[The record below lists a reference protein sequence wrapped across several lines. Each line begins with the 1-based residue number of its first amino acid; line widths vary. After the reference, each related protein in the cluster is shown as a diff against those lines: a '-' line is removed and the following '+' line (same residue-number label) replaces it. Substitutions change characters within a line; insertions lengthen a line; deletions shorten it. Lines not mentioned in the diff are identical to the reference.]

1 MAQVRQTLGPD
12 AIIVST
18 FETKGGRG
26 VEVTAAI
33 EDEMI
38 PARPL
43 ATSEAAPAAPRP
55 PQPRA
60 PQSRPE
66 QPGADRRPQSLA
78 DDKTALEAMAR
89 QIQAKLAGQR
99 SGPQSPAEN
108 FEPDWARSERDFDA
122 VASTFQRAPPKENRR
137 QIEQNDEVIVPN
149 EAWKPLRP
157 NWRNAPREAVV
168 NPSPRPVRPQQL
180 TPTQSVPK
188 QAAPTPSRAQAQSS
202 APPSPPQRPQPR
214 AEQAAPA
221 AGPQVRLS
229 SRDRQIAQALEFHSI
244 PRPIAEALFRAAKAI
259 DTDDATIAL
268 SGALESRLVF
278 APLSPTPRRPMMM
291 IGPVGAGKTV
301 SVAKIAAKAVLT
313 GKRVDVITTDT
324 VRAGAIAQ
332 IESYTNVLEQDL
344 GIEETPDGLNER
356 LSLMHDGQAVVID
369 TAGANPFL
377 THEMTDLALF
387 MAAVPGVDPVLALPA
402 GGDAREALE
411 IAQAF
416 RALGA
421 KKLIITRVDAARRLG
436 ALVAAADAGL
446 TLAQIS
452 NSPYV
457 AEGLA
462 PINATSLA
470 GLLLSPLAPAIND
483 LSLEAAYP

>member
-1 MAQVRQTLGPD
+1 
-12 AIIVST
+12 
-18 FETKGGRG
+18 
-26 VEVTAAI
+26 
-33 EDEMI
+33 
-38 PARPL
+38 
-43 ATSEAAPAAPRP
+43 
-55 PQPRA
+55 
-60 PQSRPE
+60 
-66 QPGADRRPQSLA
+66 LA

-99 SGPQSPAEN
+99 SGAQSPAEN

-180 TPTQSVPK
+180 
-188 QAAPTPSRAQAQSS
+188 APTPSVTKQVATPPSRAQAQNA
-202 APPSPPQRPQPR
+202 APPSQPQRPQPR
-214 AEQAAPA
+214 AEQSAPA
-221 AGPQVRLS
+221 PQVRLS

-259 DTDDATIAL
+259 DSDDATIAL